1 MAGVHD
7 MVLRLPKGY
16 DTQIG
21 QHGGT
26 LSGGQRQRI
35 GLARALYGMPKIVVL
50 DEPNANLDEEG
61 DMHLAQAIVNMKQT
75 GTTVVLVTHK
85 PSVLSIVDNI
95 MLLQDGAIAMCGPR
109 QAVLDKMAEMRRQQ
123 QQQAEQARLQRE
135 ELARRQQEAL
145 QKGGTK

>member
-1 MAGVHD
+1 MDAILGALALGDIGKLFPDTDPAYAGIASIKL
-7 MVLRLPKGY
+7 LREVGRLLGEKGFTVVNV
-16 DTQIG
+16 DA
-21 QHGGT
+21 T
-26 LSGGQRQRI
+26 L
-35 GLARALYGMPKIVVL
+35 
-50 DEPNANLDEEG
+50 
-61 DMHLAQAIVNMKQT
+61 LAQAIVNMKQT

-145 QKGGTK
+145 QKAGTK